1 MVAIHNDY
9 LVVAVELV
17 SELLAKGLDTV
28 LEEGLFSVN
37 VKRTV
42 ALISILGEGISS
54 LSKPLKFHEIFSV
67 NVTKFLSDL
76 LLKSRH
82 ILFEVEHV
90 STSVSCDGCHLT
102 IM

>member
-1 MVAIHNDY
+1 M
-9 LVVAVELV
+9 

-42 ALISILGEGISS
+42 ALISVLGEGISS
-54 LSKPLKFHEIFSV
+54 LSKPLEFHEILCV

-82 ILFEVEHV
+82 ILIEVEHV
-90 STSVSCDGCHLT
+90 TTSVSCDGCHLT

>member
-1 MVAIHNDY
+1 M
-9 LVVAVELV
+9 

-42 ALISILGEGISS
+42 ALISVLGEGIGS
-54 LSKPLKFHEIFSV
+54 LSKPLEFHEIFSA
-67 NVTKFLSDL
+67 NIPKFLGDL

-90 STSVSCDGCHLT
+90 TTSVSCDGCHLT

>member
-1 MVAIHNDY
+1 M
-9 LVVAVELV
+9 

-28 LEEGLFSVN
+28 LEVGLFSVN